1 MTSKIHYACD
11 GKARP
16 FPAIVTAGQDGDSPQ
31 FIPVL
36 ERVRVRRSRGGAPRS
51 RPTAVA
57 ADMAYGSRENR
68 AYLRRRKIKAVIP
81 EKADYQANRL
91 RKGRKGGR
99 PISFDA
105 QEYKRRNLIERCNQK
120 LKSWRGIATRYDK
133 LPAMFEGGI
142 ALVSTRIWLQSL
154 CPG

>member
-1 MTSKIHYACD
+1 
-11 GKARP
+11 
-16 FPAIVTAGQDGDSPQ
+16 VT
-31 FIPVL
+31 
-36 ERVRVRRSRGGAPRS
+36 VRRARGGTPRS

-81 EKADYQANRL
+81 EKADHRANRQ

-99 PISFDA
+99 PTSFDP
-105 QEYKRRNLIERCNQK
+105 QQYKRRNLIERCNQK

-133 LPAMFEGGI
+133 LPAMFEGAI
-142 ALVSTRIWLQSL
+142 DLVSARIWLQTL

>member
-1 MTSKIHYACD
+1 
-11 GKARP
+11 
-16 FPAIVTAGQDGDSPQ
+16 VTAGQDGDSPQ

-36 ERVRVRRSRGGAPRS
+36 ERVTIKRARGGKPRS

-68 AYLRRRKIKAVIP
+68 NHLRRRKIKAVIP
-81 EKADYQANRL
+81 EKTDYQANR
-91 RKGRKGGR
+91 RHKGSKGGR
-99 PISFDA
+99 PISFDPRD
-105 QEYKRRNLIERCNQK
+105 YKRRNLIERCNQK

-133 LPAMFEGGI
+133 LPEMFEGGI
-142 ALVSTRIWLQSL
+142 NLVSARIWLQDL